1 MCTESEPVIPKE
13 AGPAQRR
20 APTPAAGP
28 CTLPAA
34 AAPDRPQGSLLGKRP
49 LENPN
54 SFFRGSSGLHFVML
68 ISPKLTPI
76 NLMGKE

>member
-1 MCTESEPVIPKE
+1 MCTESEPVIAKE

-28 CTLPAA
+28 CTLPVA
-34 AAPDRPQGSLLGKRP
+34 AAPDHRRSHLGKGH

-54 SFFRGSSGLHFVML
+54 SFSVVLLDYIFVMI